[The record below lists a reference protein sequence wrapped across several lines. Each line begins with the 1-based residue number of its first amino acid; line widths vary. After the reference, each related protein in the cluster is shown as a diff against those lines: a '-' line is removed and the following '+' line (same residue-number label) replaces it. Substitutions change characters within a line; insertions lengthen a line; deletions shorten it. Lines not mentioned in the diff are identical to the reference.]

1 MFQSAGVQSP
11 LTGSWVPGD
20 DDDKETQDIVRRMLQ
35 EIRDGG
41 EDVCRKYAEKLD
53 NYTGNIVLT
62 EEEIEEQIQTIPI
75 AVISN

>member
-1 MFQSAGVQSP
+1 M
-11 LTGSWVPGD
+11 TGSWVPGD

-35 EIRDGG
+35 EIREGG